1 MADIG
6 PGTLVRC
13 VRRGGVPYP
22 GLAQPAVGS
31 IYTVRDVLNCNK
43 CGQIGFLLVEI
54 VNKAEPVSCGD
65 GPCGTGIEPITEPGF
80 VSSRFV
86 PLDDSR
92 LDIFR
97 PTSTDTPAKEPVA
110 A

>member
-13 VRRGGVPYP
+13 VDDGPQSRKGFPPPEVL
-22 GLAQPAVGS
+22 GLDGLRKGAV
-31 IYTVRDVLNCNK
+31 YTVRDLDADTWS
-43 CGQIGFLLVEI
+43 G
-54 VNKAEPVSCGD
+54 EPVIRLAEIRRPIDID
-65 GPCGTGIEPITEPGF
+65 GKEAAF
-80 VSSRFV
+80 ASVRFV

-97 PTSTDTPAKEPVA
+97 STLTDTPAKEPVA